1 MHPGFYGWWRARH
14 GEAHAFAQAFGH
26 GCGGPRGFHDERHG
40 HGHHGHGHHG
50 HGHHGHSAW
59 AGPSFDEGGVLG
71 VRRPLRFLAYKLDL
85 SEEQVARFAAIL
97 DRLKT
102 ERAQAA
108 VDARRRISGL
118 AEALEGATFDD
129 ARVAGIGDE
138 QLRSEGRIRDAVG
151 EALKQMHG
159 ALDDEQRKK
168 LAYLLRT
175 GALMI

>member
-14 GEAHAFAQAFGH
+14 GSCAHQGHHAFAH
-26 GCGGPRGFHDERHG
+26 GGSCHHGGPHEERHG
-40 HGHHGHGHHG
+40 RHG
-50 HGHHGHSAW
+50 AW
-59 AGPSFDEGGVLG
+59 AAPGFDEGGVLG

-85 SEEQVARFAAIL
+85 TETQVSDFAAIL

-108 VDARRRISGL
+108 VDARRRISAL
-118 AEALEGATFDD
+118 AEAVEGASFDVD
-129 ARVAGIGDE
+129 RVASVGEEQQRSEARV
-138 QLRSEGRIRDAVG
+138 RDAVA
-151 EALKQMHG
+151 EALKRMHA
-159 ALDDEQRKK
+159 ALDEDQRKR